1 MQCHTLEDLKSST
14 EQLQI
19 PHILH
24 IALWFRTKVSTVSR
38 HLPSPSSEQKRIQK
52 AKLLCS
58 TLYHG
63 YGEKKVL

>member
-1 MQCHTLEDLKSST
+1 MHT
-14 EQLQI
+14 
-19 PHILH
+19 
-24 IALWFRTKVSTVSR
+24 ALWFRTNASMVSR
-38 HLPSPSSEQKRIQK
+38 HLPSPSSEHKRIQK